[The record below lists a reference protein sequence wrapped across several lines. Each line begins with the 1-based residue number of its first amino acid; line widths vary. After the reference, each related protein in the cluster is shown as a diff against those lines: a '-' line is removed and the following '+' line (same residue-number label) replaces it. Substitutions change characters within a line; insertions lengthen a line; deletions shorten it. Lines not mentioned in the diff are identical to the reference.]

1 MIQTED
7 ISLSGSKF
15 FFITRQMILMV
26 GFDFI
31 ATRTAGNLLNA
42 RCEGFHVADETHCVE
57 RTLKT
62 KIVERVWFK
71 QK

>member
-26 GFDFI
+26 GFAFI
-31 ATRTAGNLLNA
+31 ATKAA
-42 RCEGFHVADETHCVE
+42 
-57 RTLKT
+57 
-62 KIVERVWFK
+62 
-71 QK
+71 